1 MNISI
6 VGRHCDVSD
15 ELRAYIEERL
25 SVIRRHF
32 DRVIDVDVIL
42 SCEKYRNR
50 AEVNIHAS
58 GTNMSGHEETKDM
71 YTSIDLAVDKIDRQV
86 RRYKEKLVQRHRNQH
101 KQAKQQPADLPV
113 VTYELLGPDVGVFEE
128 GERKVILTEKHTAK
142 PMTVDE
148 AVMQMDLN
156 HTDFFVFTNTI
167 TNKLNVVY
175 RRADSNVGWIA
186 HE

>member
-15 ELRAYIEERL
+15 ELRSYLEDRL

-32 DRVIDVDVIL
+32 DRVMDVGVVL

-50 AEVNIHAS
+50 AEINIHVS
-58 GTNMSGHEETKDM
+58 GTNMSSNEETNDM

-86 RRYKEKLVQRHRNQH
+86 RRYKEKLVQRHRNHH
-101 KQAKQQPADLPV
+101 KQAKQQEADFPV
-113 VTYELLGPDVGVFEE
+113 ITYELLGPDVGVFEE
-128 GERKVILTEKHTAK
+128 GERKVIRTEKHTAK

-156 HTDFFVFTNTI
+156 HTDFFVFTNAI

-186 HE
+186 HD